1 MSDGTAWRCL
11 GLGIAGVLFGIAL
24 LHSSDPFLLPL
35 WGTTLTLVGGVAAA
49 LGAGV
54 LLRMWR

>member
-11 GLGIAGVLFGIAL
+11 GLGIVGVLLGIAL
-24 LHSSDPFLLPL
+24 FRTNDTFLLPL
-35 WGTTLTLVGGVAAA
+35 WGTTLTLVGGVTAA

-54 LLRMWR
+54 LLRLWR